1 MLPWFCVAESGYL
14 RPSRVRPAP
23 LPKPDAREDRTVNAL
38 NPTPEQH
45 RAKIK
50 TVISERSPM
59 AGLLGLG
66 SLAAFASAYHS
77 VGVASYTVVN
87 ERTVSIGAFGAVFV
101 VQ

>member
-1 MLPWFCVAESGYL
+1 MSITSSLTSLIAVA
-14 RPSRVRPAP
+14 VTAVV
-23 LPKPDAREDRTVNAL
+23 AVAL

-50 TVISERSPM
+50 TVVSERSPV

-77 VGVASYTVVN
+77 VGVGSYTVVN
-87 ERTVSIGAFGAVFV
+87 ERTVSIGAFGAVFI

>member
-1 MLPWFCVAESGYL
+1 MSITSSLTSLIAVA
-14 RPSRVRPAP
+14 VTA
-23 LPKPDAREDRTVNAL
+23 AVAVAL

-50 TVISERSPM
+50 TVVSERSPV

-77 VGVASYTVVN
+77 VGVGSYTVVN
-87 ERTVSIGAFGAVFV
+87 ERTVSIGAFGAVFI

>member
-1 MLPWFCVAESGYL
+1 MSITSSLTSLIAVA
-14 RPSRVRPAP
+14 VTAVV
-23 LPKPDAREDRTVNAL
+23 AVAL

>member
-1 MLPWFCVAESGYL
+1 MSITSTLTSLIAITVVA
-14 RPSRVRPAP
+14 VVA
-23 LPKPDAREDRTVNAL
+23 VAL

-45 RAKIK
+45 RAKIR
-50 TVISERSPM
+50 TVISERSPV

-77 VGVASYTVVN
+77 VGVASYTMVN
-87 ERTVSIGAFGAVFV
+87 DRTVSIGVFGAVFI

>member
-1 MLPWFCVAESGYL
+1 MSITSSLTSLIAITVTAVVA
-14 RPSRVRPAP
+14 V
-23 LPKPDAREDRTVNAL
+23 AL

-87 ERTVSIGAFGAVFV
+87 ERTVSIGAFGAVFIL
-101 VQ
+101 Q

>member
-1 MLPWFCVAESGYL
+1 MSITSSLTSLIVVA
-14 RPSRVRPAP
+14 VTAVV
-23 LPKPDAREDRTVNAL
+23 AVAL

-50 TVISERSPM
+50 TAVSERSPV
-59 AGLLGLG
+59 AGALGLG

-77 VGVASYTVVN
+77 VGVGSYTVVN
-87 ERTVSIGAFGAVFV
+87 ERTVSIGAFGAVFI

>member
-1 MLPWFCVAESGYL
+1 MSITSSLTSLIAVA
-14 RPSRVRPAP
+14 VTAVV
-23 LPKPDAREDRTVNAL
+23 AVAL

-45 RAKIK
+45 RARIK
-50 TVISERSPM
+50 TVISERSPV

-87 ERTVSIGAFGAVFV
+87 ERTVSIGAFGTVFIL
-101 VQ
+101 Q

>member
-1 MLPWFCVAESGYL
+1 MSITSSLTSLIAVA
-14 RPSRVRPAP
+14 VTAVV
-23 LPKPDAREDRTVNAL
+23 AVAL

-87 ERTVSIGAFGAVFV
+87 DRTVSIGAFGVVFV